1 MAEPR
6 NAQFLPPLPFAMLIA
21 GATLAVASHTQW
33 LPFWVDF
40 AEAALL
46 VWRAIA
52 SIRSGALPPRWLLI
66 LLTFSGAIGV
76 FFSYRTI
83 MGRDPGV
90 TLLVLLLFLKLLET
104 RARRDV
110 FVVAFLVYF
119 VALANFFYSQ
129 SIPIAGLMLL
139 TVFVTT
145 TALVGFSAPLRP
157 VVDDLKT
164 AGRML
169 AQAGPVMLLLFFLF
183 PRVQGP
189 LWGMPQDAYSG
200 VTGLSETMS
209 PGSISALSLSDA
221 IAFRV
226 KFETEPPPRALLYWR
241 GPVLSDFDGLVWRV
255 GLPQLRRNMSV
266 EAAGTPVDYEVTLE
280 PHNRNWM
287 FALEMPARIPPA
299 ARLTSEYLVISLTPI
314 RSRVRYEMRS
324 FPQFQAPSGG
334 GPEDLAIAL
343 RLPRGVNPRSL
354 ALASEWRES
363 LADNSAIV
371 RRAIE
376 FFRGSRFEYTLQPPA
391 LGRNSVDEFL
401 FDTKQGFCEHFA
413 SSFVFLMRAAGV
425 PARVVTG
432 YQGGDTNP
440 VDGYM
445 VVRQAD
451 AHAWAEVWLAGN
463 GWTRVDPTAAAVP
476 VRVEL
481 GITAAAPAGATL
493 PLLMRTNLN
502 WLKGLRNNWEALTNQ
517 WNQWVLGYNPDRQR
531 EMLSWLGVPQPSWQ
545 TMTVMLFWSV
555 AGVLL
560 LTALWLLRGIRRE
573 DTAQRA
579 WLRFCDKLAREG
591 LARER
596 AEGPLDYANRV
607 ARALPARE
615 NAVRAIA
622 SLYVDQRYGPG
633 PDTRSI
639 DRLRHLVREFAP

>member
-1 MAEPR
+1 MC
-6 NAQFLPPLPFAMLIA
+6 
-21 GATLAVASHTQW
+21 S
-33 LPFWVDF
+33 
-40 AEAALL
+40 
-46 VWRAIA
+46 
-52 SIRSGALPPRWLLI
+52 S
-66 LLTFSGAIGV
+66 
-76 FFSYRTI
+76 
-83 MGRDPGV
+83 
-90 TLLVLLLFLKLLET
+90 
-104 RARRDV
+104 
-110 FVVAFLVYF
+110 
-119 VALANFFYSQ
+119 
-129 SIPIAGLMLL
+129 
-139 TVFVTT
+139 
-145 TALVGFSAPLRP
+145 
-157 VVDDLKT
+157 DL
-164 AGRML
+164 
-169 AQAGPVMLLLFFLF
+169 
-183 PRVQGP
+183 
-189 LWGMPQDAYSG
+189 
-200 VTGLSETMS
+200 
-209 PGSISALSLSDA
+209 
-221 IAFRV
+221 
-226 KFETEPPPRALLYWR
+226 
-241 GPVLSDFDGLVWRV
+241 
-255 GLPQLRRNMSV
+255 
-266 EAAGTPVDYEVTLE
+266 
-280 PHNRNWM
+280 
-287 FALEMPARIPPA
+287 
-299 ARLTSEYLVISLTPI
+299 
-314 RSRVRYEMRS
+314 
-324 FPQFQAPSGG
+324 
-334 GPEDLAIAL
+334 
-343 RLPRGVNPRSL
+343 
-354 ALASEWRES
+354 
-363 LADNSAIV
+363 
-371 RRAIE
+371 
-376 FFRGSRFEYTLQPPA
+376 FEYTLQPPA
-391 LGRNSVDEFL
+391 LWRNSVDEFL

-463 GWTRVDPTAAAVP
+463 GWKRVDPTAAAVP

>member
-1 MAEPR
+1 VAEPR
-6 NAQFLPPLPFAMLIA
+6 NADTLPPLPFATLIA
-21 GATLAVASHTQW
+21 GAALTVASHTLW
-33 LPFWVDF
+33 LPLWVDI
-40 AEAALL
+40 AAAALL
-46 VWRAIA
+46 IWRAFA
-52 SIRSGALPPRWLLI
+52 SIRGGTLPARWLLI
-66 LLTFSGAIGV
+66 VLTLAGAIAV

-90 TLLVLLLFLKLLET
+90 TMLVLLLFLKLLET

-145 TALVGFSAPLRP
+145 TALVGFSAPQRP

-200 VTGLSETMS
+200 MTGLSETMS
-209 PGSISALSLSDA
+209 PGSISSLSLSDA

-226 KFETEPPPRALLYWR
+226 KFKTEPPPRARLYWR
-241 GPVLSDFDGLVWRV
+241 GPVMSDFDGLSWRV

-266 EAAGTPVDYEVTLE
+266 EAAGSPADYEVTLE

-314 RSRVRYEMRS
+314 RSRMRYEMRS
-324 FPQFQAPSGG
+324 FTQFQAASGG
-334 GPEDLAIAL
+334 NPEDLAYAL
-343 RLPRGVNPRSL
+343 RLPRGVNPRAR
-354 ALASEWRES
+354 ALAGEWRES
-363 LADNSAIV
+363 LADNAAIV
-371 RRAIE
+371 RGAIE

-391 LGRNSVDEFL
+391 LGQNSVDEFL

-451 AHAWAEVWLAGN
+451 AHAWAEVWLAGG
-463 GWTRVDPTAAAVP
+463 GWIRVDPTAAAVP

-481 GITAAAPAGATL
+481 GITAAAPGGAS
-493 PLLMRTNLN
+493 LLRRANLN

-531 EMLSWLGVPQPSWQ
+531 EMLSWLGVRQPSWE

-573 DTAQRA
+573 DPVQRA
-579 WLRFCDKLAREG
+579 WSRFCDKLAREG
-591 LARER
+591 LARAR
-596 AEGPLDYANRV
+596 AEGPLDYSSRIAL
-607 ARALPARE
+607 ALPARE

-622 SLYVDQRYGPG
+622 ALYVDQRYGPG
-633 PDTRSI
+633 PDVRSI
-639 DRLRHLVREFAP
+639 ARLKHLVREFSP

>member
-6 NAQFLPPLPFAMLIA
+6 NTDTLPPLAFALLIA
-21 GATLAVASHTQW
+21 GATLTVAPHTLW
-33 LPFWVDF
+33 LPFWADF
-40 AEAALL
+40 AAAALL
-46 VWRAIA
+46 IWRAIV
-52 SIRSGALPPRWLLI
+52 SIRAGALPRRWLLI

-104 RARRDV
+104 RARRDI

-139 TVFVTT
+139 TVLVTT

-157 VVDDLKT
+157 FVDDLKT

-209 PGSISALSLSDA
+209 PGSIRDLSLSDA

-226 KFETEPPPRALLYWR
+226 KFETEAPPRALLYWR
-241 GPVLSDFDGLVWRV
+241 GPVLSDFDGLAWRV
-255 GLPQLRRNMSV
+255 GLPQLRRNMSI
-266 EAAGTPVDYEVTLE
+266 EATGSPVDYEVTLE

-287 FALEMPARIPPA
+287 FALEMPARLPPS
-299 ARLTSEYLVISLTPI
+299 ARLTSDYLVISLTPI
-314 RSRVRYEMRS
+314 RSRIRYEMRS
-324 FPQFQAPSGG
+324 FPQFQAASGG
-334 GPEDLAIAL
+334 NSEDLALAL

-354 ALASEWRES
+354 ALAREWRES

-391 LGRNSVDEFL
+391 LGQNSVDEFL

-481 GITAAAPAGATL
+481 GITAAAPAGV

-560 LTALWLLRGIRRE
+560 LTALWLLRGMRRE
-573 DTAQRA
+573 DTVQRA

-591 LARER
+591 LARELV
-596 AEGPLDYANRV
+596 EGPLDYADRV

-633 PDTRSI
+633 PRTESVA
-639 DRLRHLVREFAP
+639 RLKELVRDFTP

>member
-1 MAEPR
+1 VADTRTQES
-6 NAQFLPPLPFAMLIA
+6 LPLAPFATLIA
-21 GATLAVASHTQW
+21 GAALTVASHTLW
-33 LPFWVDF
+33 LPLWVDV
-40 AEAALL
+40 AAAALL
-46 VWRAIA
+46 LWRAIA
-52 SIRSGALPPRWLLI
+52 SIRGRALPARWLLI
-66 LLTFSGAIGV
+66 ALTFAGAIGV

-90 TLLVLLLFLKLLET
+90 TLLVLLLFLKLMET

-129 SIPIAGLMLL
+129 SIPMAGLMLL
-139 TVFVTT
+139 AVLVTT
-145 TALVGFSAPLRP
+145 TALVAFSAPQRP
-157 VVDDLKT
+157 IADDLKT

-209 PGSISALSLSDA
+209 PGSISVLSLSDA

-226 KFETEPPPRALLYWR
+226 KFETDPPTRARLYWR
-241 GPVLSDFDGLVWRV
+241 GPVLSDFDGLTWRV

-266 EAAGTPVDYEVTLE
+266 EASGSPADYEVTLE

-287 FALEMPARIPPA
+287 FALELPTRIPPS
-299 ARLTSEYLVISLTPI
+299 ARLTAEYLVISLAPI
-314 RSRVRYEMRS
+314 RSRIRYEMRS
-324 FPQFQAPSGG
+324 FPQFQAASGG
-334 GPEDLAIAL
+334 NPEDLALAL
-343 RLPRGVNPRSL
+343 RLPRGFNPR
-354 ALASEWRES
+354 AQTLASEWRES
-363 LADNSAIV
+363 LPDNAAIV

-376 FFRGSRFEYTLQPPA
+376 FFRGSRIEYTLQPPA
-391 LGRNSVDEFL
+391 LGQNSVDEFL

-481 GITAAAPAGATL
+481 GITAAAPQGAS
-493 PLLMRTNLN
+493 LLMRTNLN
-502 WLKGLRNNWEALTNQ
+502 WLKSLRNNWEALTNQ
-517 WNQWVLGYNPDRQR
+517 WNQWVLGFNPDRQR
-531 EMLSWLGVPQPSWQ
+531 EMLSWLGVRQPSWE

-555 AGVLL
+555 GGVLL
-560 LTALWLLRGIRRE
+560 LTALALLHGARRE
-573 DTAQRA
+573 DPVQRA
-579 WLRFCDKLAREG
+579 WLRFCDKLARKG
-591 LARER
+591 LARAS
-596 AEGPLDYANRV
+596 AEGPLDYAGRV
-607 ARALPARE
+607 AGKLPARE
-615 NAVRAIA
+615 TAVRAIA
-622 SLYVDQRYGPG
+622 TLYVEQRYGPG
-633 PDTRSI
+633 PDARSGA
-639 DRLRHLVREFAP
+639 RLKRLVREFSP